1 MLVNQKRINK
11 YLLENYMKTE
21 INAQIVKKLRDETGA
36 GMMNCKKAL
45 TENDGDY
52 KKAIQSLKL
61 KGMATADKKSSRNTN
76 EGLIYS
82 YIHTGGK
89 LGILLEVNC
98 ETDFVAR
105 REEFS
110 DLAKNIA
117 MQIASNPDI
126 RVVSTEDIPDS
137 LKEEV
142 RNFENAKD
150 DLKNKPKEIQEKIIE
165 GRVEKSL
172 KQSVLLEQDYIRDP
186 GITVNDY
193 IKQVIGIIGENIRV
207 SRFTRYV
214 LGEIES

>member
-1 MLVNQKRINK
+1 
-11 YLLENYMKTE
+11 MKTE
-21 INAQIVKKLRDETGA
+21 IDAKTVKKLREETGA

-45 TENDGDY
+45 MEHDGDY
-52 KKAIQSLKL
+52 EKAIEFLRL
-61 KGMATADKKSSRNTN
+61 KGMATADKKASRNTN

-82 YIHTGGK
+82 YIHTGSK

-117 MQIASNPDI
+117 MQIASNPEI
-126 RVVSTEDIPDS
+126 TVVGMEDISDAT
-137 LKEEV
+137 KEEV
-142 RNFENAKD
+142 RNFESSKE
-150 DLKNKPKEIQEKIIE
+150 DLQNKPEEIRNKIVE

-172 KQSVLLEQDYIRDP
+172 KKQVLLEQEYIRDP
-186 GITVNDY
+186 NISVNEY
-193 IKQVIGIIGENIRV
+193 IKQVIGVIGENIRV

-214 LGEIES
+214 LGETES

>member
-1 MLVNQKRINK
+1 
-11 YLLENYMKTE
+11 MKTE
-21 INAQIVKKLRDETGA
+21 IDAKTVKKLREETGA

-45 TENDGDY
+45 AEHDGDY
-52 KKAIQSLKL
+52 EKAVESLRL
-61 KGMATADKKSSRNTN
+61 KGMATADKKASRNTN

-82 YIHTGGK
+82 YIHTGSK

-105 REEFS
+105 RDEFT

-126 RVVSTEDIPDS
+126 QVVAMEDIS
-137 LKEEV
+137 EEMKENV
-142 RNFENAKD
+142 REFESAKD
-150 DLKNKPKEIQEKIIE
+150 DLQNKPEEIRNKIIE

-172 KQSVLLEQDYIRDP
+172 KKEVLLEQEYIRDP
-186 GITVNDY
+186 SITVNEY
-193 IKQVIGIIGENIRV
+193 IKQVIGVIGENIRV

-214 LGEIES
+214 LGETES

>member
-1 MLVNQKRINK
+1 
-11 YLLENYMKTE
+11 MKTQ

-52 KKAIQSLKL
+52 EKAVQSLKL
-61 KGMATADKKSSRNTN
+61 KGMATADKKASRNTN

-82 YIHTGGK
+82 YIHTGSK

-117 MQIASNPDI
+117 MQIASNSDI
-126 RVVSTEDIPDS
+126 KVVSTEDIPDS

-142 RNFENAKD
+142 WNFESAKD
-150 DLKNKPKEIQEKIIE
+150 DLKNKPKLEDISKLSEE
-165 GRVEKSL
+165 WGNWPAYTVFYLWRSL
-172 KQSVLLEQDYIRDP
+172 YD
-186 GITVNDY
+186 
-193 IKQVIGIIGENIRV
+193 
-207 SRFTRYV
+207 
-214 LGEIES
+214 